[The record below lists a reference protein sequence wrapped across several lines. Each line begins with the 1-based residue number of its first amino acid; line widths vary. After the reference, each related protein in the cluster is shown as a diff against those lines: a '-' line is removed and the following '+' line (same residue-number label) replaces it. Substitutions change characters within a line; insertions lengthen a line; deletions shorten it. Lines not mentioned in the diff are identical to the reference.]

1 MVADDLAKLFTKVEV
16 LWADFRSMRKEL
28 DYKHSETKKDID
40 VLHKR
45 IDKLESMLTDR
56 IDSLRQVLDRKYF
69 NGNGNGNSVIASR
82 NNGWSDKRRAT
93 VGGGIG
99 IGVIIAIIE
108 LFNIYKG
115 GA

>member
-16 LWADFRSMRKEL
+16 LWSEFKSLNKEL
-28 DYKHSETKKDID
+28 AYKHEETKRDID

-45 IDKLESMLTDR
+45 IDKLEAMLTSR
-56 IDSLRQVLDRKYF
+56 MDSLRQVLDKKYL
-69 NGNGNGNSVIASR
+69 NGSNGYSIPRNG
-82 NNGWSDKRRAT
+82 GWSDKRRAT

-99 IGVIIAIIE
+99 IGVIIAIVE